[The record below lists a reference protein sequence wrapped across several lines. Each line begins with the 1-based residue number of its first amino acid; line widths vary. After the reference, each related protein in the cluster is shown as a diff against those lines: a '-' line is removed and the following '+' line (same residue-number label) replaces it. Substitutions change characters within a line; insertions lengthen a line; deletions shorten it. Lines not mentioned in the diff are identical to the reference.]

1 MLFIIIFNFIGNL
14 KDTNWQVYDDTD
26 NDDQPK
32 FLLEFHGKVEGE
44 RWRVWSSS
52 VDYEWCK

>member
-1 MLFIIIFNFIGNL
+1 METSRIHIGRYTIYN
-14 KDTNWQVYDDTD
+14 DTD

-52 VDYEWCK
+52 VDYE

>member
-1 MLFIIIFNFIGNL
+1 MLFIIISILLETSRIHINRYTIYN
-14 KDTNWQVYDDTD
+14 DTD

-52 VDYEWCK
+52 VDYE